1 MKKIIFIF
9 FYVILSTSIFSQ
21 EQTND
26 QIIVIGSAT
35 IEVPADIITIK
46 INLSYQDRTDGKTA
60 FEQHKDA
67 EEKLIKFLKEENIP
81 DSLIRYSLFNISSTY
96 DYSHG
101 DNQKI
106 FNTNQTIAIRVYDF
120 SEYASLQLKLIEN
133 GFTVFNQNFEST
145 KSSDAMNEAIQ
156 KAVYQAKHKAELM
169 AIASGRKI
177 KKISKISD
185 TEETEPI
192 ISRYSDSM
200 FRTNFMTVGE
210 TSLNDIPQTIR
221 IEKQVKVV
229 FDLE

>member
-1 MKKIIFIF
+1 MKKIVFILFYIFS
-9 FYVILSTSIFSQ
+9 STNFFSQ

-81 DSLIRYSLFNISSTY
+81 DSLIKYSLLNISSTY
-96 DYSHG
+96 DYSRG

-106 FNTNQTIAIRVYDF
+106 FNTNQTIAIKVYDF
-120 SEYASLQLKLIEN
+120 SEYAQFQLKLIGK
-133 GFTVFNQNFEST
+133 GFTAFSQNFEST

-156 KAVYQAKHKAELM
+156 KAVYQAKLKAELM

-177 KKISKISD
+177 KNISKISD
-185 TEETEPI
+185 TEDTEPI
-192 ISRYSDSM
+192 ISRYSS
-200 FRTNFMTVGE
+200 FMPHAAYST
-210 TSLNDIPQTIR
+210 TSVVLTDIPQSIK
-221 IEKQVKVV
+221 IDKQVKVI